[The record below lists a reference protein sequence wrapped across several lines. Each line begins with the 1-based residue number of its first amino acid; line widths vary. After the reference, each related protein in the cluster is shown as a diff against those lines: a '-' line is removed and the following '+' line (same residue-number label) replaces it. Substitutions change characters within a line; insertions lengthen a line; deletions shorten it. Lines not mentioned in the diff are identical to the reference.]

1 MNPREGEH
9 LAYRSVGRA
18 FPIASVGTQSLAPVY
33 PSMSTKGHHGIA
45 APRLEPS
52 LPSPAA
58 LEPGIASRSGSQD
71 PEKDQN
77 SWGQEVAMR
86 EAILW
91 VADAP
96 AMAVALAR
104 ALTETLG
111 QPARPFPLSASHL
124 PPGPALLELRAPG
137 AALRLRAAVRSRTFP
152 LSVITTN
159 PTSLEAWVIGE
170 LGLEGVIDKQEPWP
184 RFVERVEALLRGEPA
199 WSLHSWTARQA
210 FEPAWG
216 RRLRS
221 LSPADWQRWR
231 DLTTGLPMKALACR
245 WGLSRQGA
253 AKGLLRLYRRLGVAD
268 RWAAA
273 LLAHELGIVRFEEG
287 RIGWSEAIEAY
298 LAGREPA
305 LLSQRSTSAAVSAL
319 AGMLPHEPP

>member
-1 MNPREGEH
+1 M
-9 LAYRSVGRA
+9 
-18 FPIASVGTQSLAPVY
+18 
-33 PSMSTKGHHGIA
+33 
-45 APRLEPS
+45 
-52 LPSPAA
+52 
-58 LEPGIASRSGSQD
+58 
-71 PEKDQN
+71 
-77 SWGQEVAMR
+77 
-86 EAILW
+86 
-91 VADAP
+91 
-96 AMAVALAR
+96 
-104 ALTETLG
+104 
-111 QPARPFPLSASHL
+111 
-124 PPGPALLELRAPG
+124 
-137 AALRLRAAVRSRTFP
+137 
-152 LSVITTN
+152 
-159 PTSLEAWVIGE
+159 IGE

-273 LLAHELGIVRFEEG
+273 LLAHELGIVRIQEG
-287 RIGWSEAIEAY
+287 QIRWSEALEAY
-298 LAGREPA
+298 LAGLEAESSPR
-305 LLSQRSTSAAVSAL
+305 RRVSAAASAL
-319 AGMLPHEPP
+319 DRTWPCDHL

>member
-1 MNPREGEH
+1 
-9 LAYRSVGRA
+9 LAYRLVGRP
-18 FPIASVGTQSLAPVY
+18 FPTVAAGTRSPAPVY
-33 PSMSTKGHHGIA
+33 SLMKN
-45 APRLEPS
+45 PRS
-52 LPSPAA
+52 
-58 LEPGIASRSGSQD
+58 EPGGPPGRRSRA
-71 PEKDQN
+71 PEKGPN
-77 SWGQEVAMR
+77 AGEQEADMR

-91 VADAP
+91 VRDAP

-137 AALRLRAAVRSRTFP
+137 AALLLRAAARSRAFP
-152 LSVITTN
+152 LAVMTTN
-159 PTSLEAWVIGE
+159 PTPLEGWMIGE

-199 WSLHSWTARQA
+199 WSPHSWTARQA

-231 DLTTGLPMKALACR
+231 DLTTGLPVKALACR

-253 AKGLLRLYRRLGVAD
+253 VKGLLRLYRRLGVAD

-305 LLSQRSTSAAVSAL
+305 LLSQRSTSAAVIDLRFFKVTITTPSRYIGSRKATRQSPFPFVP
-319 AGMLPHEPP
+319 AKR